1 MHGEDRR
8 FEILAVNEFNSDRKR
23 MSVVVRT
30 PEGKVKVLIKGADSV
45 IQKRLSS
52 SVKCDFLEQTWQQLE
67 EFANDGLRTLC
78 LASREL
84 DDAAYQDWATKYEQA
99 TVKLI
104 DRDKAMDAIAEEIE
118 VDLTLVGSTAIE
130 DKLQQGVPDTIYNL
144 RQANLKIWVLTG
156 DKQETAI
163 NIGYACSLLFE
174 DMKLI
179 IMNGETE
186 EDVRQEI
193 DGALTKLREEKAK
206 GSSEWA
212 LVINGAA
219 LEHGLHESN
228 CWQLLEVA
236 KNCSSVICCRV
247 SPKQKA
253 DVVKLV
259 KNGLKARTLAI
270 GDGAND
276 VSMIQAAHIGML
288 SLNDS

>member
-1 MHGEDRR
+1 
-8 FEILAVNEFNSDRKR
+8 

-30 PEGKVKVLIKGADSV
+30 PEGKVKVLVKGADSV
-45 IQKRLSS
+45 IQKRLST
-52 SVKCDFLEQTWQQLE
+52 SVQCDFLEQTWQQLE

-84 DDAAYQDWATKYEQA
+84 DDAAYQNWATKYEQA

-118 VDLTLVGSTAIE
+118 VDLTLIGSTAIE

-186 EDVRQEI
+186 DDVRQEI
-193 DGALTKLREEKAK
+193 DGALSKLREEKEK

-276 VSMIQAAHIGML
+276 VSMIQAAHIGK
-288 SLNDS
+288 